1 MTSAT
6 TRTPLRAFR
15 SAPRVGASPLAPPPP
30 QYRPHLARR
39 LPLLLLAAALIALAT
54 FAVRSPAEAQTATWT
69 STLTVDR
76 FSSGSNTWDGCDED
90 DATQD
95 NCSTNLS
102 NDDFHVLGVGTYEVR
117 GLLLTTISGVTT
129 LRFRA
134 RPASGMFHLPTS
146 FDSRAVLTVDGS
158 SSFAFAD
165 ATRSAGNLGVVR
177 YDWNSPGIQWSDN
190 QQVSLKLILRPGRP
204 EQPTLTPGNG
214 RLGVSW
220 TTPAGSFSGYG
231 LQYKETSAP
240 DRRSLTGGDPA
251 LGWVDHFQR
260 LHGDSFV
267 AHVTGN
273 SAVIRGLKPGTSYD
287 VRVRA
292 QDDNGLTGWDW
303 SPKASAAPVDV
314 SAVPTMQPPTLV
326 ATWNTVAV
334 SWEAALSLDSPVTR
348 YRLSYTAV
356 DGAPSLAGLRYRTF
370 DSTTTTTLFTG
381 IPSTALMQFRVQAM
395 NAHGWGPWSG
405 AANTWLDFR
414 KSVAERGIVQRAE
427 RPCSRVHALKVT
439 AGSGPTAEFSTLALN
454 HPFWQENTAYRAAV
468 GYNTTHVKLTPTN
481 HDSSSCRLK
490 VRKGSHEEIVASG
503 AASGPIALDEGAN
516 QLQVRSFAVTQ
527 DQHGTTE
534 GLRQT
539 YTVTVT
545 RAAGATVT
553 LSASPTE
560 VWEGQPVKVTATL
573 SKALSHDVSIPI
585 SFGGD
590 RSIRIPAGARSS
602 YSWFKAPRDTDADNE
617 QIAVALGSDLPA
629 SVLAGRTTSQ
639 RIAVLDPDGFA
650 MTLTA
655 DRQPVEGGG
664 KDGGGQ
670 VTVTVDLGQPAP
682 AGFYATINSSAST
695 ASYSLNLSQA
705 SRPDWTMSVRG
716 QLQGG
721 EASDAAQLPGP
732 PGPPARICVGRNM
745 AGDCH
750 TDAPHPDWNN
760 IPWRRI
766 HYLKDWN
773 GASKKTFTID
783 IADDPFVDPGET
795 IVLQGTGYIF
805 SYGHDHLG
813 RSGFEK
819 GQLQSNQLT
828 LTIQDNDGDGD
839 DEPPLQMGILD
850 TRTRETGK
858 ANTDNT
864 ARVRVWLSRPAAEE
878 VSVSYGTV
886 DGTAT
891 AGSDF
896 TSASGT
902 LKFAAGETRK
912 EITVAIKNDTVE
924 DSGETFVVRL
934 SNPTPSSLVTLVDR
948 EATVTILNDEADLE
962 GLWLWGAPA
971 ADGPYSALDI
981 GTFAANTTAY
991 AVTVP
996 HETTH
1001 AKLAGIAAPEE
1012 RLKLKAGR
1020 AGSTL
1025 TAVSSGAKSPAVAL
1039 AVGDT
1044 ILEVQATGPL
1054 GDRKTYRVTVTREA
1068 KQPAKPTVASPIA
1081 DITSLEAGASQLIS
1095 LAGVFSD
1102 PDGDALTLSA
1112 VPSDNAVVTVAA
1124 RIDPVTASATAITV
1138 TGVSSGTATITVT
1151 ARDSDGNSVSDA
1163 FDVTVPAA
1171 DSPQEVITV
1180 PGPVI
1185 DLTLMA
1191 EGDQVVVNWTAPT
1204 IGSAPKGYIVHL
1216 KPEGGKTGS
1225 GKTKRPKAKKTTVSY
1240 SKLEAGTT
1248 YNVWVRAQNDAG
1260 KGGRVHSTITLNSAP
1275 TTATARANSAPTV
1288 ASEIADLSG
1297 LLPDDARQVSLA
1309 GVFTDTDR
1317 DALTITASSSN
1328 DGVAAATVNGQSLTV
1343 SARQAGTATITVT
1356 AADGRGGSVSDA
1368 FSVTVSPKPN
1378 NAPTVASAL
1387 GDLSGLREG
1396 DARQVSLAGV
1406 FTDADG
1412 DALTI
1417 TASSSND
1424 DIAAATVNGQSLTV
1438 TAKQTGTTIITVT
1451 AADGRGGSVSD
1462 AFTVTVAAAPKPN
1475 SAPTVASALG
1485 SLSGLREGDTRQISL
1500 AGVFTDADGDTL
1512 TITASSLN
1520 NGVATA
1526 TVNGQSLTVS
1536 AKQAGTTTITV
1547 TAADDRGSSVTGAF
1561 SVTVEANVAPQPEPE
1576 PVPEQVDTPEP
1587 EQEQQQDSG
1596 SASDS
1601 DLPAIVQQY
1610 DKDGSG
1616 KIESGEW
1623 ALAIADYSAQKLT
1636 TPQIQVIA
1644 GYRG

>member
-1 MTSAT
+1 M
-6 TRTPLRAFR
+6 
-15 SAPRVGASPLAPPPP
+15 
-30 QYRPHLARR
+30 
-39 LPLLLLAAALIALAT
+39 
-54 FAVRSPAEAQTATWT
+54 
-69 STLTVDR
+69 
-76 FSSGSNTWDGCDED
+76 
-90 DATQD
+90 
-95 NCSTNLS
+95 
-102 NDDFHVLGVGTYEVR
+102 
-117 GLLLTTISGVTT
+117 LLTSVSGVTRLGFKT
-129 LRFRA
+129 
-134 RPASGMFHLPTS
+134 RPASGDTPLPTT
-146 FDSRAVLTVDGS
+146 FDSQAILTVDGS
-158 SSFAFAD
+158 SNFGFTDAD
-165 ATRSAGNLGVVR
+165 REVRQAGVVR
-177 YDWNSPGIQWSDN
+177 HRWTSPGIQWSDN

-204 EQPTLTPGNG
+204 AQPTLTPGNG

-220 TTPAGSFSGYG
+220 TAPFGSFSGYG

-240 DRRSLTGGDPA
+240 DRWSLTGGDPA
-251 LGWVDHFQR
+251 LGWVNHYQEI
-260 LHGDSFV
+260 HPGVSV
-267 AHVTGN
+267 AHITGN

-348 YRLSYTAV
+348 YRLSYTAIS
-356 DGAPSLAGLRYRTF
+356 GAPSLAGLRDRTF
-370 DSTTTTTLFTG
+370 DSTTTRTLFTG
-381 IPSTALMQFRVQAM
+381 IPSTALMQFQVQAM
-395 NAHGWGPWSG
+395 NAQGWGPWSE
-405 AANTWLDFR
+405 ASNTYLDF
-414 KSVAERGIVQRAE
+414 KNAIDERGRRQRAE

-439 AGSGPTAEFSTLALN
+439 AGSAPTAEFSTLALN
-454 HPFWQENTAYRAAV
+454 QPFWQENTAYRAAV
-468 GYNTTHVKLTPTN
+468 PYKTTHVKLTPTN
-481 HDSSSCRLK
+481 HDSGCRLK
-490 VRKGSHEEIVASG
+490 VRKGSHEETVANG
-503 AASGPIALDEGAN
+503 QASGPIALDEGAN

-527 DQHGTTE
+527 DQHGTSE

-590 RSIRIPAGARSS
+590 RSIRIPAGLRSS
-602 YSWFKAPRDTDADNE
+602 YSWFKAPRDTDSDTE

-629 SVLAGRTTSQ
+629 SVQAGTKAPPKIT
-639 RIAVLDPDGFA
+639 VLDPDGFA

-655 DRQPVEGGG
+655 DRQPAEGGG
-664 KDGGGQ
+664 V

-695 ASYSLNLSQA
+695 ASYSRDLNQA

-716 QLQGG
+716 QFQGG
-721 EASDAAQLPGP
+721 EESDAAQLPGP

-773 GASKKTFTID
+773 GSSKKTFTID

-805 SYGHDHLG
+805 SYGRDHLG

-864 ARVRVWLSRPAAEE
+864 ARVRVWLSRPAEEE
-878 VSVSYGTV
+878 VSVIYATV

-891 AGSDF
+891 GGSDF
-896 TSASGT
+896 TVASGT

-962 GLWLWGAPA
+962 GLQLWGAPA
-971 ADGPYSALDI
+971 ADGLYAALDI
-981 GTFAANTTAY
+981 GTFAANTTDY

-1044 ILEVQATGPL
+1044 ILEVQAIGPL

-1081 DITSLEAGASQLIS
+1081 DITSLEVGASQEIS
-1095 LAGVFSD
+1095 LSGVFTHADSD
-1102 PDGDALTLSA
+1102 TLTLSA
-1112 VPSDNAVVTVAA
+1112 VPSDNAVVTVVAQL
-1124 RIDPVTASATAITV
+1124 DPVTASATAITV
-1138 TGVSSGTATITVT
+1138 IGVSSGTATITVT

-1171 DSPQEVITV
+1171 ESPQELSTV

-1191 EGDQVVVNWTAPT
+1191 EGDKVVVRWTAPEL
-1204 IGSAPKGYIVHL
+1204 GSAPKGYIVHL
-1216 KPEGGKTGS
+1216 KPEGGETGS
-1225 GKTKRPKAKKTTVSY
+1225 GKTKRPKAKKTRVTY
-1240 SKLEAGTT
+1240 NKLEAGTT

-1260 KGGRVHSTITLNSAP
+1260 KGGRVHSTITLTSAP
-1275 TTATARANSAPTV
+1275 TTATAKANSAPTV
-1288 ASEIADLSG
+1288 ASEIADLGG
-1297 LLPDDARQVSLA
+1297 LHPDDARQVSLA

-1343 SARQAGTATITVT
+1343 SAKQAGTATITVT

-1368 FSVTVSPKPN
+1368 FSVTVAPKPN
-1378 NAPTVASAL
+1378 RAPTVASAL

-1406 FTDADG
+1406 FTDTDG

-1424 DIAAATVNGQSLTV
+1424 DIATATVNGQSLTV

-1576 PVPEQVDTPEP
+1576 PEQVDTPEP
-1587 EQEQQQDSG
+1587 EPEQEQQQESG

-1601 DLPAIVQQY
+1601 DLPAIVQAY
-1610 DKDGSG
+1610 DQDGSG
-1616 KIESGEW
+1616 KIEQGEW
-1623 ALAIADYSAQKLT
+1623 ASAMADYVAQKLT